1 MAISDPSVFSPLVV
15 GLLGII
21 GSIYIAVEGHPKKE
35 YKEEV
40 EKIQSDR
47 WNSVCSALGPIFVDV
62 YQHVNDDDNN
72 SEDHDLTES
81 DRASLLIRQALDGRS
96 DLENLEETLEKLDE
110 PKRVYKSCRRRWKRS
125 ISSFVS
131 SIGASIAAPFFLF
144 VSETTLTFAMGI
156 FIFAASIGVFA
167 LAIYDLGKYQQNKT
181 RLDEMLEEVDF
192 M

>member
-1 MAISDPSVFSPLVV
+1 MAIPDPSVFSPLVI
-15 GLLGII
+15 GLLGAI

-35 YKEEV
+35 YKKEV
-40 EKIQSDR
+40 EKIQNDR

-62 YQHVNDDDNN
+62 YQHVNDDDTD

-81 DRASLLIRQALDGRS
+81 DRASLLIRQSLDGRS
-96 DLENLEETLEKLDE
+96 DLEKLEDTLEDLDE

-131 SIGASIAAPFFLF
+131 SIGASVAAPFVLF
-144 VSETTLTFAMGI
+144 VSETALTFALGI
-156 FIFAASIGVFA
+156 FIFTASVGVFV
-167 LAIYDLGKYQQNKT
+167 LAIYDLSKYQECKT